1 MMSTDMDQLAG
12 RFARALESGDVTDY
26 EDLLAPDARWGA
38 PGDPAPACQSRRQVL
53 AWYQNAR
60 AAGVRARV
68 TETLVT
74 GDRIVLS
81 LKVTGRD
88 DRGSG
93 ASAEPG
99 VEEGRWQVL
108 TVKDGQIAEIAGF
121 DTRDEALAYAG

>member
-1 MMSTDMDQLAG
+1 MDQLAG
-12 RFARALESGDVTDY
+12 RFARALESGDVSDY

-38 PGDPAPACQSRRQVL
+38 PGDPAPPCQSRRQVL

-88 DRGSG
+88 DGESG
-93 ASAEPG
+93 PGAEPG
-99 VEEGRWQVL
+99 VEEDRWQVL
-108 TVKDGQIAEIAGF
+108 TVKDGQIAEITGF
-121 DTRDEALAYAG
+121 DTKAEAVTYAG